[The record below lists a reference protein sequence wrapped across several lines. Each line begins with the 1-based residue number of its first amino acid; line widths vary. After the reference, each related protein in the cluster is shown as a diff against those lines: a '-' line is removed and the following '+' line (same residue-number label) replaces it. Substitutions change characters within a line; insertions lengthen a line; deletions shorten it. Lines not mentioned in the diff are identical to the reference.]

1 MQMDVRDMSTFQS
14 GSFDV
19 VFDKGDFSPHFF
31 FAIALANRFEM
42 KSHSDFLYFLLVL
55 QELLTLCL

>member
-19 VFDKGDFSPHFF
+19 VFDKGDFLHIF